1 MSRPGSLKSFRKE
14 KRDGDVTSGAAC
26 FKEATTEANSRNH
39 CSELTIYLDA
49 ELQVV
54 ESELLALQKVMVKL
68 QSEMREALDTKG

>member
-1 MSRPGSLKSFRKE
+1 MDQLDITDSVSNSPPLLNIERVYLLKFFLAS
-14 KRDGDVTSGAAC
+14 
-26 FKEATTEANSRNH
+26 NSRNH